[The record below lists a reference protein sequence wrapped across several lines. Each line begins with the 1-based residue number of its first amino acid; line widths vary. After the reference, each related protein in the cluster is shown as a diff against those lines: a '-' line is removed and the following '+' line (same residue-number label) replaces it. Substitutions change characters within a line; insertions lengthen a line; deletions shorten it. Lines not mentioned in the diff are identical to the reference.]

1 MWTMIIVLMA
11 QHLPCMAH
19 KTQKARNNLEQ
30 KKKKYIYIYI
40 YIYYGQ
46 NHRVILVYSPSCD
59 MRIEIKVYKNVG
71 LVIRNRLG
79 LSHAG

>member
-30 KKKKYIYIYI
+30 KKKYIYI

-71 LVIRNRLG
+71 LVISNRLG